1 MGTRGEMEFL
11 DFRLSTFDFSL
22 DPSPM
27 TKRPGTALVIVGHG
41 STTNPDSSEPTHL
54 LADAI
59 RVRGVFD
66 EVHCCFW
73 KEEPSMREILHAI
86 SAPEVYIVPNFISEG
101 YFTRTVIPRELGLT
115 APLTLRDGKRLRYCD
130 PIGSHLSMTGV
141 LLERARETAPGIPE
155 REISLLV
162 VGHGTK
168 LDENSA
174 KAAVHQ
180 AVLLSALGIYAEVLP
195 AFMEEAP
202 LVSDWA
208 AMTDHGPCRGDSF
221 FISDGLHSYQ
231 DIPVLLGIRS
241 EVGPAA
247 SQSAVFSENPHD
259 LRGKKL
265 YYGRALGTHPGMAE
279 VLLDQVVAFDTRH
292 TP

>member
-1 MGTRGEMEFL
+1 
-11 DFRLSTFDFSL
+11 
-22 DPSPM
+22 M

-59 RVRGVFD
+59 RYRGIFD

-73 KEEPSMREILHAI
+73 KEEPSMREILHAV
-86 SAPEVYIVPNFISEG
+86 SAPEIYIVPNFISEG
-101 YFTRTVIPRELGLT
+101 YFTRSIIPRELELQG
-115 APLTLRDGKRLRYCD
+115 PLTTRDGKSLKYCD
-130 PIGSHLSMTGV
+130 PVGSHPSMTQV
-141 LLERARETAPGIPE
+141 LLRQARETAPDVPE

-180 AVLLSALGIYAEVLP
+180 ASLLSDLGIYAEVLP
-195 AFMEEAP
+195 SYMEEAP
-202 LVSDWA
+202 FVSDWA
-208 AMTDHGPCRGDSF
+208 SITKSAHVVVIPF

-247 SQSAVFSENPHD
+247 SQSSVFSENPHA
-259 LRGKKL
+259 LHGKNL
-265 YYGRALGTHPGMAE
+265 YYGRALGTDPGME
-279 VLLDQVVAFDTRH
+279 QVILDQVESFDAKH
-292 TP
+292 SS

>member
-1 MGTRGEMEFL
+1 
-11 DFRLSTFDFSL
+11 
-22 DPSPM
+22 M

-54 LADAI
+54 LADSI
-59 RVRGVFD
+59 RERGIFD

-73 KEEPSMREILHAI
+73 KEEPSMREILHAV
-86 SAPEVYIVPNFISEG
+86 SAPEIYIVPNFISEG
-101 YFTRTVIPRELGLT
+101 YFTRTIIPRELQLQGPIT
-115 APLTLRDGKRLRYCD
+115 TRDGKSLKYCD
-130 PIGSHLSMTGV
+130 PVGSHPSMTQV
-141 LLERARETAPGIPE
+141 LLRQARKTAPNIPE

-180 AVLLSALGIYAEVLP
+180 ASLLSGLGIYAEVLP
-195 AFMEEAP
+195 SYMEEAP
-202 LVSDWA
+202 FVSDWA
-208 AMTDHGPCRGDSF
+208 SITKSAHVVVIPF

-231 DIPVLLGIRS
+231 DIPVLLGIRE

-247 SQSAVFSENPHD
+247 SQSSVFSENPHA
-259 LRGKKL
+259 LHGKKL
-265 YYGRALGTHPGMAE
+265 YYGRALGTDPGME
-279 VLLDQVVAFDTRH
+279 RVILDQVESFDANH
-292 TP
+292 SS

>member
-1 MGTRGEMEFL
+1 MGFQGMEFI
-11 DFRLSTFDFSL
+11 DFRLSTFDRNRDAL
-22 DPSPM
+22 RM

-54 LADAI
+54 LADSI
-59 RVRGVFD
+59 RTKSLFD

-73 KEEPSMREILHAI
+73 KEEPSMREILHAV
-86 SAPEVYIVPNFISEG
+86 SSPEVYIVPNFISEG
-101 YFTRTVIPRELGLT
+101 YFTRTIIPRELELQG
-115 APLTLRDGKRLRYCD
+115 PLTLRDGKRLRYCD
-130 PIGSHLSMTGV
+130 PVGSHPSMTQV
-141 LLERARETAPGIPE
+141 LLGRARETAPDIPE
-155 REISLLV
+155 RETSLLV

-180 AVLLSALGIYAEVLP
+180 AALLSALGIFAEVLP

-202 LVSDWA
+202 FVSDWA
-208 AMTDHGPCRGDSF
+208 SMTSMAHVVVIPF

-231 DIPVLLGIRS
+231 DIPVLLGIRD

-247 SQSAVFSENPHD
+247 SQSAVFRENPHD
-259 LRGKKL
+259 LRGKRL
-265 YYGRALGTHPGMAE
+265 YYGRALGTDPGME
-279 VLLDQVVAFDTRH
+279 RVLLDQVEAFDATH
-292 TP
+292 AS